1 MALHLSNCVS
11 EETRYPAVLVKWR
24 RAGFGGPKRLPA
36 RDGRNLRRE
45 TLHDGVLA
53 QETNRTAHSAT
64 TRGNLR
70 KIMIEFSVSNR
81 ST

>member
-1 MALHLSNCVS
+1 MPLHLSYCVS

-36 RDGRNLRRE
+36 RDGCHLRRE

-53 QETNRTAHSAT
+53 QETNRTAHSAAT
-64 TRGNLR
+64 GGNL
-70 KIMIEFSVSNR
+70 
-81 ST
+81 